1 MSANKLYKTLFADK
15 QITGGNMSYRNKCE
29 KLYMENIELRKQ
41 LEEANQLIDELL
53 KKEEDKD
60 ESKT

>member
-1 MSANKLYKTLFADK
+1 
-15 QITGGNMSYRNKCE
+15 MSYRNKCE
-29 KLYMENIELRKQ
+29 KLYMENIKLRKQ

-53 KKEEDKD
+53 KKEEKEEDKD